1 MGGGHLNMK
10 KCWDSLLL
18 KNQEQILLEERK
30 ALEEREKLDQLCKE
44 KEKERQLQELQCLQE
59 EQMGMRKTEKLEW
72 MYVTPATVSNQ
83 NANNLED
90 YLLSNKW
97 VDTILTADG
106 NTQVCYNMFI
116 AIQNANNDQD
126 IATKI
131 HEDPLL
137 AIKQQEQAAYQAL
150 MSKPFCL
157 REMQE

>member
-1 MGGGHLNMK
+1 LWLGASYK
-10 KCWDSLLL
+10 
-18 KNQEQILLEERK
+18 
-30 ALEEREKLDQLCKE
+30 
-44 KEKERQLQELQCLQE
+44 
-59 EQMGMRKTEKLEW
+59 
-72 MYVTPATVSNQ
+72 
-83 NANNLED
+83 
-90 YLLSNKW
+90 
-97 VDTILTADG
+97 
-106 NTQVCYNMFI
+106 MFI